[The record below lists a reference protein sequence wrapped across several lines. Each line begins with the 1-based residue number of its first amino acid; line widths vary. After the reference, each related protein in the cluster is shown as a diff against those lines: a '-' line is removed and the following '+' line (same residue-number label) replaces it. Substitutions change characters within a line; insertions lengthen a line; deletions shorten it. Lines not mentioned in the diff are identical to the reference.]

1 MLQEQ
6 FKKSG
11 QETWDVKKNKT
22 MDKDKFPNW
31 TFQNF

>member
-22 MDKDKFPNW
+22 MEKDKFPN
-31 TFQNF
+31 